1 MYLVFRVLHT
11 SQMWQKRAPQSLRN
25 NVCSSSGCFDPIAL
39 NERCLVAA
47 MQDPDKFIEQ
57 ADQEQQELRQKLE
70 AATERIKTIEVL
82 LALLLFQYL
91 PQI

>member
-1 MYLVFRVLHT
+1 
-11 SQMWQKRAPQSLRN
+11 
-25 NVCSSSGCFDPIAL
+25 
-39 NERCLVAA
+39 

-70 AATERIKTIEVL
+70 AATERIKTIEVS
-82 LALLLFQYL
+82 LALLLSQYL